1 MPKVSVYI
9 LQPNCP
15 MIPNVDYSF
24 DMENLNSIDEFKQ
37 GLYKY
42 LRFEEKKNITDEI
55 EGVFP
60 APGGKLNKAYPN
72 LEFKPENSHFYE
84 GMQHYKTDW
93 SKHMLAQIPPGMKIQ
108 SMPKKRMLVMKQIN
122 IYAWKVLIF

>member
-1 MPKVSVYI
+1 MPNVSVYI
-9 LQPNCP
+9 LQPNSP
-15 MIPNVDYSF
+15 LLPNVDYSF

-60 APGGKLNKAYPN
+60 APGGKLNKTYPN

-84 GMQHYKTDW
+84 GMQYYKSCW
-93 SKHMLAQIPPGMKIQ
+93 PAHMMALIPPNMKLQ
-108 SMPKKRMLVMKQIN
+108 SMPKKRILVMKQN
-122 IYAWKVLIF
+122 GNAGGASEN

>member
-15 MIPNVDYSF
+15 MLPNVDYSF

-42 LRFEEKKNITDEI
+42 LRFDEKKNITDEI
-55 EGVFP
+55 KGVFP

-84 GMQHYKTDW
+84 GIQHYKTDW
-93 SKHMLAQIPPGMKIQ
+93 PAHMMALIPPGMTMQ
-108 SMPKKRMLVMKQIN
+108 PKEKKQMLVMKQIN
-122 IYAWKVLIF
+122 IYAWEVLIF

>member
-1 MPKVSVYI
+1 MPTITAHI

-15 MIPNVDYSF
+15 MFPNVDYSF
-24 DMENLNSIDEFKQ
+24 DIPNLNSINEFKE

-42 LRFEEKKNITDEI
+42 LRFNEKINITDEI

-72 LEFKPENSHFYE
+72 LEFKPEDSYFYE
-84 GMQHYKTDW
+84 GMQHYKIDW
-93 SKHMLAQIPPGMKIQ
+93 PAHMMALIQPNMKVQ

-122 IYAWKVLIF
+122 IYAWQVLIF

>member
-1 MPKVSVYI
+1 MPSITAYI

-24 DMENLNSIDEFKQ
+24 DIENLNSIDEFKQ

-42 LRFEEKKNITDEI
+42 LRFNETKNISDEI
-55 EGVFP
+55 SGVFP
-60 APGGKLNKAYPN
+60 DPGGKLNKAYPN
-72 LEFKPENSHFYE
+72 LKFKPEDSYFYE

-93 SKHMLAQIPPGMKIQ
+93 PAFKVMLPPNMKVQ

-122 IYAWKVLIF
+122 IYAWEVLIF

>member
-1 MPKVSVYI
+1 MPNVSVYI
-9 LQPNCP
+9 LQPNSP
-15 MIPNVDYSF
+15 LLPNVDYSF

-42 LRFEEKKNITDEI
+42 LRFEEKNITDEI

-60 APGGKLNKAYPN
+60 APGGKLNKTYPN

-84 GMQHYKTDW
+84 GMQYYKSCW
-93 SKHMLAQIPPGMKIQ
+93 PAHMMALIPPNMKLQ
-108 SMPKKRMLVMKQIN
+108 SMPKN
-122 IYAWKVLIF
+122 EY